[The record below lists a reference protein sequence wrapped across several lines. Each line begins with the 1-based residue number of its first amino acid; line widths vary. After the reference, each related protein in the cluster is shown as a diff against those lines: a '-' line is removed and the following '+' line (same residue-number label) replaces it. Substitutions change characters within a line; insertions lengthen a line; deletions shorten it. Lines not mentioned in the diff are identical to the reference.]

1 MRERATDT
9 RTYDPEEL
17 TALASLVAADGF
29 WRLAPEWV
37 PLQFAVPTR
46 ELMERV
52 ERGLRRLAA

>member
-1 MRERATDT
+1 MREQATDT

-17 TALASLVAADGF
+17 AAPADADDF
-29 WRLAPEWV
+29 RRLAPEWV
-37 PLQFAVPTR
+37 PLQFATPTR